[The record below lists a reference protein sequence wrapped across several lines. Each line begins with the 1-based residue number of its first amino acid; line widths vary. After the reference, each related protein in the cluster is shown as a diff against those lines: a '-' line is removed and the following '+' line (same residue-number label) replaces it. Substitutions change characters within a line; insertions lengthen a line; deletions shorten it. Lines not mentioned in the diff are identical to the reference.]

1 VESSEIAV
9 HADEV
14 HVPERLIVA
23 PTGGVFRSL
32 PPEVV
37 TAEGEIVEAGQSIG
51 VVEQPVAEVAVVSPH
66 SGFLMGLLVLPGER
80 VRESQPVAWLRSF
93 DQDTPQPLGEATVG

>member
-1 VESSEIAV
+1 MAAVESSEVAI

-37 TAEGEIVEAGQSIG
+37 TAEGEIVEAGQPVG
-51 VVEQPVAEVAVVSPH
+51 LVERPLDEVAVVSPH

-80 VRESQPVAWLRSF
+80 VRESQPVAWVRSF
-93 DQDTPQPLGEATVG
+93 DN

>member
-1 VESSEIAV
+1 MESREIAV

-23 PTGGVFRSL
+23 PAGGVFRAL

-37 TAEGEIVEAGQSIG
+37 TAEGEVVEAGQHVG
-51 VVEQPVAEVAVVSPH
+51 VVERPTDEVAVVSPH
-66 SGFLMGLLVLPGER
+66 SGFLMGLLALPGER
-80 VRESQPVAWLRSF
+80 VRESQPVAWVRAF
-93 DQDTPQPLGEATVG
+93 D